1 MLDTLTLTLI
11 DSTGARR
18 EPTHQVQAEIDD
30 PHTVWPHVLELAQN
44 RELEDEAYAAEV
56 ALTDTGE
63 VIYSLRCL

>member
-1 MLDTLTLTLI
+1 MLDTLTITLI
-11 DSTGARR
+11 DSAGARC
-18 EPTHQVQAEIDD
+18 EPARHVQAEAND
-30 PHTVWPHVLELAQN
+30 PHMVWPHVLQLAHA